1 MKFNLCLFSPLL
13 EDGLF
18 LRYTVAK
25 IADITERIKARQEN
39 ETIEWVLDIA
49 FKSVLFVV
57 VLVLICYRG

>member
-1 MKFNLCLFSPLL
+1 M
-13 EDGLF
+13 
-18 LRYTVAK
+18 AK